1 MKTIVSAIA
10 ATAVLTRAQNVLE
23 ETFVEERLGRSL
35 KGKSG
40 RAWKGK
46 KSGKSSSKSCDRA
59 ALAFISPA
67 GGPQTPSKPDNAAY
81 GYVKFIE
88 MCGNRNNICGG

>member
-46 KSGKSSSKSCDRA
+46 KSGKSSSKSCDKA
-59 ALAFISPA
+59 AIAFISPA
-67 GGPQTPSKPDNAAY
+67 GGPQSPADPNNNAY
-81 GYVKFIE
+81 GLVQFV
-88 MCGNRNNICGG
+88 